1 MTEKIKMIDEKTKKR
16 LNLSVTSL
24 MNKYDMF
31 FTNRQYA
38 SEHFQTEEEFVS
50 IQKSLAKEIQIE
62 EATTREI
69 IKKYFKENF
78 PEIEIMVYDS
88 RSICITEIYHRVG
101 AVLIK
106 GLPENENKIQ
116 KIEKEFSIDTDLTI
130 SISRWEDLNEETQN
144 KLMEFLK

>member
-1 MTEKIKMIDEKTKKR
+1 MIDEKTKKR

-38 SEHFQTEEEFVS
+38 SEHFQTEEEYIS

-69 IKKYFKENF
+69 LKKYLNANF
-78 PEIEIMVYDS
+78 PEIELVLYDS

-101 AVLIK
+101 SILVK
-106 GLPENENKIQ
+106 GLPENENEIQ
-116 KIEKEFSIDTDLTI
+116 RIEKEFSIDTDLTI
-130 SISRWEDLNEETQN
+130 SISRWESLNEETQN
-144 KLMEFLK
+144 KLMEYLK